1 MDRVTDHDAVVLD
14 VRVGARGG
22 LALALLSPQGPGSDD
37 LPEESGV
44 VDVVALLKPILPAA
58 SVVVDGA
65 WQRSMVVSVGVLG
78 LGGGGGV

>member
-1 MDRVTDHDAVVLD
+1 MIRVMDHDVGVLD

-22 LALALLSPQGPGSDD
+22 LALALLSPQGPRSDD

-58 SVVVDGA
+58 SVVVDGS
-65 WQRSMVVSVGVLG
+65 WHHNMVVSVGALG